1 LTEVQRDL
9 DLFIPNDFAQ
19 ALKERISR
27 PFIFGPIE
35 FTGLDQ
41 DPLPWNLPEVWGKV
55 IQQLEMTPYL
65 PENLCLHGFT
75 VTAKGRRLKR
85 RSTIVH
91 HSRFL
96 RNMQVSP
103 IFPPEPEVVEVVEDE
118 EKNEEDE
125 DQD

>member
-1 LTEVQRDL
+1 
-9 DLFIPNDFAQ
+9 LFIPADFGV
-19 ALKERISR
+19 ALKERIAR

-35 FTGLDQ
+35 FTGLDM

-55 IQQLEMTPYL
+55 ITQLELTPYL
-65 PENLCLHGFT
+65 PEDLCLHGFT

-96 RNMQVSP
+96 RNMQVWP
-103 IFPPEPEVVEVVEDE
+103 VFPPEPEPVVIAEEEPKGEDE
-118 EKNEEDE
+118 EE
-125 DQD
+125 QD